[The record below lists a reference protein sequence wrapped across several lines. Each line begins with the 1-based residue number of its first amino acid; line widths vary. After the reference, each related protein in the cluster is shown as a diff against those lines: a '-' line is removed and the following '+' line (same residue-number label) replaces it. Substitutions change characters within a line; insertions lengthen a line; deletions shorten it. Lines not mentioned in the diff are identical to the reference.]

1 MSTGINIGLSDIYE
15 VVLKLLSIKIKLF
28 QTHKVIKVKMLRYLV
43 LFVLISI
50 AIQKNAQELTKIIT
64 TNGKHKIKC
73 TDSRK
78 ILRINR
84 AKSNDESGYEIDSN
98 TVRLI
103 KDGCN
108 NRNECEFGVKK
119 LPRNQQ
125 VEIFYECVKAFSGRV
140 SYRPSN
146 ILELPLGYVESCP
159 HERFVAKHIEKTRID
174 NIHSANT
181 FAQMNDNIRRT
192 SMTTILTDKNS
203 AFFLN
208 GEIMQYVREDDR
220 CRFTKP
226 VPKYNCDR
234 VRVRVRGSEWN
245 CNHQGNVIAYHSVF
259 NGHYDHKLDR
269 RN

>member
-1 MSTGINIGLSDIYE
+1 MYE

-28 QTHKVIKVKMLRYLV
+28 QTHKVIKVKMLRYLF

-50 AIQKNAQELTKIIT
+50 AIQINAQELTKIIT
-64 TNGKHKIKC
+64 TNERHKIKC

-78 ILRINR
+78 ILKINR
-84 AKSNDESGYEIDSN
+84 AKFNDESGYEIDSN

-108 NRNECEFGVKK
+108 NRNECEFQVKK

-125 VEIFYECVKAFSGRV
+125 VQLEIFYECVKLFSGTV
-140 SYRPSN
+140 SYRQSN

-181 FAQMNDNIRRT
+181 FAQMNDNIRRKL
-192 SMTTILTDKNS
+192 MTTVPTNKNS
-203 AFFLN
+203 VFFLN
-208 GEIMQYVREDDR
+208 GEIMQYVREDDK
-220 CRFTKP
+220 CRFTKTA
-226 VPKYNCDR
+226 PKYNCD
-234 VRVRVRGSEWN
+234 RVRGSEWN
-245 CNHQGNVIAYHSVF
+245 CNHQGNVIAYHSVL
-259 NGHYDHKLDR
+259 NGHYDHKSDR
-269 RN
+269 SN